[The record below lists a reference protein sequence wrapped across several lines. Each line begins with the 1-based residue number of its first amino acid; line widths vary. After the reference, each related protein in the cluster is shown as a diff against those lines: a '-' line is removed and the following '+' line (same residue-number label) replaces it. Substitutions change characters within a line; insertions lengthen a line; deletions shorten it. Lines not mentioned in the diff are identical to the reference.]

1 MLETVCVYMCV
12 CILYIYII
20 FFSLWM
26 ESISLLKGSTTSISP
41 INNCVTVS
49 VALTLWDVGLI
60 S

>member
-1 MLETVCVYMCV
+1 MY
-12 CILYIYII
+12 IIYIYII

-26 ESISLLKGSTTSISP
+26 ESISLLKGSKTSISP

-49 VALTLWDVGLI
+49 VALTLWDVELI